1 MATDLVTFVERPGL
15 ESDVPFVFS
24 TWLRGLRPELAE
36 MRTDD
41 FHALQHQRIERLLA
55 SNHLVVLHPEGSPA
69 VIAAWAVLDP
79 GQDIAH
85 YVHVRNEYR
94 GKGCAKRLLA
104 GRTIVT
110 HMTKAARKLKWSLG
124 LRYMPHLLDG
134 LAG

>member
-1 MATDLVTFVERPGL
+1 MTDLVTFTERDGL
-15 ESDVPFVFS
+15 EADMPFVFS
-24 TWLRGLRPELAE
+24 TWLNGSRSAWEE

-55 SNHLVVLHPEGSPA
+55 AGARLVVLHPEKTPA
-69 VIAAWAVLDP
+69 VIAAWAVMDP
-79 GQDIAH
+79 GADIAH

-110 HMTKAARKLKWSLG
+110 HLTKAGRSLKWKLG

-134 LAG
+134 LGG